1 MPRLF
6 RQSPLNA
13 IWEGSGNVIA
23 LDVLRA
29 MGREPDAVAALRD
42 FLEAQRGR
50 DADYDAWL
58 DALSFEPVQEA
69 RARLTVEHLAL
80 AGQAA
85 VLLSWSSP
93 AAEAFC
99 RLRLRPRGA
108 AYGAFDATIDAEA
121 ILDRAM
127 PA

>member
-1 MPRLF
+1 M
-6 RQSPLNA
+6 
-13 IWEGSGNVIA
+13 
-23 LDVLRA
+23 
-29 MGREPDAVAALRD
+29 AALRD
-42 FLEAQRGR
+42 FLETQRGR
-50 DADYDAWL
+50 DADYDVWL
-58 DALSFEPVQEA
+58 DALSFEPAQEA
-69 RARLTVEHLAL
+69 HARTMVERLAL

-85 VLLSWSSP
+85 VLLSWNSP

-108 AYGAFDATIDAEA
+108 AYGAFDATIDAET